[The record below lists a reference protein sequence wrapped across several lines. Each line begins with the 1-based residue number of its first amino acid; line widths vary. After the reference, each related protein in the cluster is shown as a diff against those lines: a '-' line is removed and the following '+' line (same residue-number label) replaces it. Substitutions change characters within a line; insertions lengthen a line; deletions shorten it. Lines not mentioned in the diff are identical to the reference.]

1 MLGLLPGAGGT
12 QRVPKLAGI
21 PTALD
26 LALTGK
32 TLKADKAK
40 KLGLVD
46 LLVDPIGPG
55 IHDSQTNTM
64 NYLEKT
70 AINAAKDLASGKLKV
85 NRQKTGLVNKVTEY
99 AFGLDFVK
107 NCVFRK
113 ARDQVMRMSGG
124 LYPAPLRILDVIRTG
139 VDKGIDDGL
148 AAEREG

>member
-46 LLVDPIGPG
+46 LLVDSIGPG
-55 IHDSQTNTM
+55 
-64 NYLEKT
+64 
-70 AINAAKDLASGKLKV
+70 
-85 NRQKTGLVNKVTEY
+85 
-99 AFGLDFVK
+99 
-107 NCVFRK
+107 
-113 ARDQVMRMSGG
+113 
-124 LYPAPLRILDVIRTG
+124 
-139 VDKGIDDGL
+139 
-148 AAEREG
+148 